1 MVETALKVGSMES
14 NAIGT
19 ATISEIKSKPRGF
32 LADFFIRLFKEKPMG
47 AFGAIIFFIL
57 LLTGIFADFLSP
69 YDYNEMNPIDRLKA
83 PEAKYLLGTDHMGR
97 DILSR
102 IIHGARLS
110 VIVSFSATAFS
121 IVISTIIGTTTGFI
135 GGKYDMIMQ
144 RFVDAWMIF
153 PGLVVMIVFVSIF
166 GPGMWQ
172 IIFILGLQYGIAGS
186 RIIRGA
192 TISTKENVYVHAA
205 NAIGASTFRIL
216 RLHILP
222 NIMAPI
228 IVLFTTRIAAVIL
241 AEATLSFLGL
251 GVPPPAPSWGG
262 MLSREGL
269 SYMRRAPYLAL
280 PPGIALTIVVYGINM
295 FGDAM
300 RDLLDPRL
308 RGGIGSYTGKKKS
321 FSLFRR
327 KKQMEFSDESE

>member
-1 MVETALKVGSMES
+1 MSDL
-14 NAIGT
+14 
-19 ATISEIKSKPRGF
+19 SKPRGF
-32 LADFFIRLFKEKPMG
+32 LADFFFRLLKEKPMG
-47 AFGAIIFFIL
+47 AFGAIIFMVL
-57 LLTGIFADFLSP
+57 LLTGVFADLFAP
-69 YDYNEMNPIDRLKA
+69 YDYNQMNPIDRLQS
-83 PEAKYLLGTDHMGR
+83 PSPGYLLGTDHMGR

-110 VIVSFSATAFS
+110 VIVGFSATTFS
-121 IVISTIIGTTTGFI
+121 IIISTFIGITTGYL
-135 GGKYDMIMQ
+135 GGKYDMITQ

-153 PGLVVMIVFVSIF
+153 PNLVVMIVFVSVF

-172 IIFILGLQYGIAGS
+172 IILILGLQFGITGS
-186 RIIRGA
+186 RIIRSA
-192 TISTKENVYVHAA
+192 TLTTKENVYVKAA

-228 IVLFTTRIAAVIL
+228 IVLFTTRIAAIIL

-251 GVPPPAPSWGG
+251 GIPPPAPSWGG
-262 MLSREGL
+262 MLSGEGR
-269 SYMRRAPYLAL
+269 SYMLRAPYLAI
-280 PPGIALTIVVYGINM
+280 PPGLALTIAVYGINM

-308 RGGIGSYTGKKKS
+308 RGGIGSYTGKRKG
-321 FSLFRR
+321 FSLFR
-327 KKQMEFSDESE
+327 KKEQMVPSEESN